1 MEERSQKDFRNY
13 YEILSIIGSG
23 AYGNVFKGKEKKSK
37 ELRAIKMMDFNK
49 MKESFSLKYDFE
61 EINEKIN
68 SYKNKFIEEFE
79 NMKLCSINNINS
91 VKCYEY
97 YCNENSFV
105 IIMEL
110 CDKNLSQLLFERT
123 KGFDLK
129 EIKIIMKQLNNAFAI
144 MKDNKI
150 IHRDLKLENILIKY
164 NDKEHKNFTLKL
176 TDYGC
181 SKKMDSLSR
190 NNCNTNFVGTINY
203 MSPEILKGEEYNY
216 KCDLWSIGVI
226 MYRLF
231 FWKAPF
237 NKENEVALINYIEK
251 FGNTLLKKSG
261 DKDFDDLIEN
271 LLEKNPKNRLDWNK
285 YLNHSFFSGNKD
297 VINLIYYTE
306 KENITENIFGTKF
319 VLNNIKNIKIIIDG
333 ETFELIDKYELK
345 KGENNIKIK
354 IKNKIS
360 NLSYMFYDCN
370 TLKNIEEL
378 KYLDTKNV
386 NNFSHMFCYCN
397 LLSNIKSLE
406 TWDVSNG
413 NNFSYM
419 FSYCNGISNIEPL
432 GKWNVSNGNDFSF
445 MFSYCEKL
453 SDIRPLENW
462 NVSNGI
468 NFSYMF
474 NHCYDLLDISP
485 LENWNFSQGNN
496 FSYMFKCCK
505 LLSNI
510 KPLEKWDVSNGNN
523 FSYIFC
529 ECSSLSDIK
538 PLENWNVSNGNNFSN
553 FFSECS
559 SLSNIESLTNWNV
572 SNGID
577 FSYMFN
583 NCYDLFDISGLKKWN
598 VSKGNNFSYM
608 FRCCKLLS
616 NIKPLE
622 NWDVSNGIDFSH
634 MFSYCYNLSNIK
646 PLENWNVSNGNN
658 FSYMFNNCTFLKDI
672 KPLRNWNV
680 SKGNNF
686 SHMFYYCYEL
696 SSIRPIENWNIIK
709 GNNYLHMFSFCY
721 DLFDIGDWNTKLE
734 NDVSNIFFNCPL
746 ILNME

>member
-1 MEERSQKDFRNY
+1 MEERSKKDFRTY
-13 YEILSIIGSG
+13 YDILSIIDCG
-23 AYGNVFKGKEKKSK
+23 AYGNVFKGKEKNSN

-49 MKESFSLKYDFE
+49 MKESFSLIYDFE
-61 EINEKIN
+61 EIDEQIK

-97 YCNENSFV
+97 YCNDNSFV

-110 CDKNLSQLLFERT
+110 CDKNLSQLLFERK

-144 MKDNKI
+144 MKENKI

-164 NDKEHKNFTLKL
+164 NDNEHKNFTLKL

-226 MYRLF
+226 LYRLF
-231 FWKAPF
+231 FWKAPC

-271 LLEKNPKNRLDWNK
+271 LLEKNPKKRLDWNK

-297 VINLIYYTE
+297 VINLIYFTE

-319 VLNNIKNIKIIIDG
+319 VLNNIKNIEIIIDG

-354 IKNKIS
+354 IKNKIN

-397 LLSNIKSLE
+397 LLSNIKPLE
-406 TWDVSNG
+406 KWNVSNG

-419 FSYCNGISNIEPL
+419 FSYCNEISDIIPL

-445 MFSYCEKL
+445 MFIIRYKTIEKL
-453 SDIRPLENW
+453 
-462 NVSNGI
+462 
-468 NFSYMF
+468 
-474 NHCYDLLDISP
+474 
-485 LENWNFSQGNN
+485 
-496 FSYMFKCCK
+496 
-505 LLSNI
+505 
-510 KPLEKWDVSNGNN
+510 
-523 FSYIFC
+523 
-529 ECSSLSDIK
+529 ECFQWK
-538 PLENWNVSNGNNFSN
+538 
-553 FFSECS
+553 
-559 SLSNIESLTNWNV
+559 
-572 SNGID
+572 
-577 FSYMFN
+577 
-583 NCYDLFDISGLKKWN
+583 
-598 VSKGNNFSYM
+598 
-608 FRCCKLLS
+608 
-616 NIKPLE
+616 
-622 NWDVSNGIDFSH
+622 
-634 MFSYCYNLSNIK
+634 
-646 PLENWNVSNGNN
+646 
-658 FSYMFNNCTFLKDI
+658 
-672 KPLRNWNV
+672 
-680 SKGNNF
+680 
-686 SHMFYYCYEL
+686 
-696 SSIRPIENWNIIK
+696 
-709 GNNYLHMFSFCY
+709 
-721 DLFDIGDWNTKLE
+721 
-734 NDVSNIFFNCPL
+734 
-746 ILNME
+746 